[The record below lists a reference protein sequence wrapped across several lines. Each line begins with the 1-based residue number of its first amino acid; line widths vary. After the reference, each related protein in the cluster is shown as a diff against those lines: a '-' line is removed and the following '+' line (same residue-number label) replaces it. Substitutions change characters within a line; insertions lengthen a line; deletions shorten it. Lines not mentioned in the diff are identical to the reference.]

1 MVFGIENQ
9 EKYFCLES
17 NTQKKGKVQLFW
29 PGNSVADEVFNF
41 SGSMLSLTAISEGVR
56 LVYQR
61 GYSIWCVDLPV
72 AFFEKTKNPLP
83 IRLIAKVKKSL
94 NVVTTP
100 ITQNEEG
107 FIVVQYKNEH
117 GAKVTSFQ
125 LLPLQPGKNPPSP
138 SPPSPSSPSLL
149 G

>member
-41 SGSMLSLTAISEGVR
+41 SGSMLSLTTISEGVR

-61 GYSIWCVDLPV
+61 GSSIWCVDLPV
-72 AFFEKTKNPLP
+72 AFFEKTKNPIP
-83 IRLIAKVKKSL
+83 VRLIAKVKKSL

-100 ITQNEEG
+100 ITQSEEG
-107 FIVVQYKNEH
+107 LIVVQYNEKEY

-125 LLPLQPGKNPPSP
+125 SLPLQPGKDLPSP
-138 SPPSPSSPSLL
+138 SPPPR